1 MGRTTCVNHELIPTT
16 SKRRAAARKRS
27 HFLKRERRRTAQSP
41 RRNNKRRSRKAKT
54 NIGMK
59 IRDVNGTRKFYEL
72 WRTLGAS
79 LKS

>member
-16 SKRRAAARKRS
+16 SKRRAAARKRI

-41 RRNNKRRSRKAKT
+41 RRNRKRSRKAKI

-72 WRTLGAS
+72 WGMLGAS